1 MPSPQT
7 VARWLAHLIALPLL
21 SGCVTLTLEPRAV
34 VLDADHSVRV
44 TTLRCDAA
52 DAVVRGWAN
61 DGAVGALG
69 ERDVR
74 VLIWNVHKE
83 GDPGWEHDL
92 AAFAAASDIVL
103 LQETALR
110 PSLLQILDSAG
121 LRWVMASSFMF
132 EDEDIGV
139 LTATR
144 VTPLATCTQRAV
156 EPLLRIPKSAVVTWL
171 PSASKAE
178 ALVVANV
185 HAINFDLM
193 LDAYQAQL
201 EVVASAIAGH
211 HGPVVLAGDF
221 NTWSEARD
229 RVVAEIAARLGLT
242 ELQFGLDQRS
252 TFIGRHVDH
261 IFVRGLQLV
270 DIRAIPVTSSDH
282 NPIEVTMRIAQ

>member
-1 MPSPQT
+1 
-7 VARWLAHLIALPLL
+7 VIALPLL
-21 SGCVTLTLEPRAV
+21 SACVTLTLEPRAV
-34 VLDADHSVRV
+34 VLEADHVVRV

-92 AAFAAASDIVL
+92 AAFAIASDIVL

-201 EVVASAIAGH
+201 EAVAAAIAGH
-211 HGPVVLAGDF
+211 HGPVILAGDF
-221 NTWSEARD
+221 NTWSDARD
-229 RVVAEIAARLGLT
+229 RVVAEVAARLGLA
-242 ELQFGLDQRS
+242 ELRFGLDQRA